1 MDFWDLTSR
10 NHGPTSESCS
20 STPISID
27 TVYPL
32 VNIQK
37 TMEHHH
43 AITGKIN
50 YKWWWLEHGFYFSI
64 LYIYIGNF
72 IIPTHD
78 SSSFLQRGGEKPPS
92 QQGTSG
98 IGLKLWPWLQLY
110 YKCISIESKLWFSVC
125 SWFIVALDII
135 RFCKLWLF
143 GTSLCTEFTIVWSR
157 NLKVPDCSKCILDT
171 PTYL

>member
-1 MDFWDLTSR
+1 MLLL
-10 NHGPTSESCS
+10 GK
-20 STPISID
+20 SI
-27 TVYPL
+27 
-32 VNIQK
+32 
-37 TMEHHH
+37 
-43 AITGKIN
+43 IN
-50 YKWWWLEHGFYFSI
+50 GGDWNMAFTFPY
-64 LYIYIGNF
+64 YIYIGNF

-135 RFCKLWLF
+135 RFCKL
-143 GTSLCTEFTIVWSR
+143 
-157 NLKVPDCSKCILDT
+157 
-171 PTYL
+171 